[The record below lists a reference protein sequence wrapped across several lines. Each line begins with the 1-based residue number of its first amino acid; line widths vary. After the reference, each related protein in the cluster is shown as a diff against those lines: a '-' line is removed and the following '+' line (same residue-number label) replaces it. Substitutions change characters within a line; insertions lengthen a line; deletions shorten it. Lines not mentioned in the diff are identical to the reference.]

1 MYNFSIP
8 ANFKAYIDQ
17 VVRVNRTFLAD
28 ETGYKGLVLNKKMI
42 IITTRG
48 GLYAEGTPT
57 YAYDFQT
64 PYLRLIFGFI
74 GITEIEF
81 IHAEGLNMN
90 DELRSRS
97 IANARSQIASLAENR
112 L

>member
-17 VVRVNRTFLAD
+17 IVRVNRTFLAD
-28 ETGYKGLVLNKKMI
+28 KTGYKGLVLNKKMTI
-42 IITTRG
+42 LTARG
-48 GLYAEGTPT
+48 GTYAEGTPAH
-57 YAYDFQT
+57 AYDFQT
-64 PYLRLIFGFI
+64 PYLRAIFGFI

-90 DELRSRS
+90 DESRS
-97 IANARSQIASLAENR
+97 LSITNAQSAIQAMISS
-112 L
+112 